1 MPRWATSAILEPVTD
16 VWEVMA
22 VLTSS
27 KAASDSVEVRLT
39 SSEDVD
45 TCVVVSVVE
54 EGVELLFLQENKT
67 PVKVVMI
74 NSLERVAV
82 FMWLILVVFQACY
95 KWI

>member
-1 MPRWATSAILEPVTD
+1 V
-16 VWEVMA
+16 
-22 VLTSS
+22 
-27 KAASDSVEVRLT
+27 VRLT